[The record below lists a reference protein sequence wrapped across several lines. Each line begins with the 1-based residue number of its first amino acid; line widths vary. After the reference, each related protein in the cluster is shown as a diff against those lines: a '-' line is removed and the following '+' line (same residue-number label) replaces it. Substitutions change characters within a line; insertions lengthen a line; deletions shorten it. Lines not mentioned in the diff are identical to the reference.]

1 LGTAAVVVTAAAAG
15 AEIHGVQVPCC
26 LAGAAGAAL
35 QAAAT
40 ADCTACAGGECA
52 LSHSAEQQ
60 HCSPAAGAMSGNW
73 HRSSCFKPWSSQ
85 DFQAAVRCPGFSG
98 SAFQPTT
105 SCSSLVHRYATA
117 VADGQFCS
125 TSSHMRLLEC
135 PVHATPSS
143 STCRSQQDTQQTQA
157 RHGGT
162 SSMQLRR
169 HAAFLN
175 AGCPPPQQLSC
186 GTSSCSCWPAHL
198 AFPLCPSP
206 VSAECIQCRM

>member
-1 LGTAAVVVTAAAAG
+1 M
-15 AEIHGVQVPCC
+15 QVPCC

-40 ADCTACAGGECA
+40 ADCTAFAGGECA

-73 HRSSCFKPWSSQ
+73 HRSSSCFKPWSSQ

-117 VADGQFCS
+117 VADGQFCG

-143 STCRSQQDTQQTQA
+143 STCRSQQDTQQTEA

-175 AGCPPPQQLSC
+175 AGCRPPQQLSC
-186 GTSSCSCWPAHL
+186 GTSSCSCWSAHL